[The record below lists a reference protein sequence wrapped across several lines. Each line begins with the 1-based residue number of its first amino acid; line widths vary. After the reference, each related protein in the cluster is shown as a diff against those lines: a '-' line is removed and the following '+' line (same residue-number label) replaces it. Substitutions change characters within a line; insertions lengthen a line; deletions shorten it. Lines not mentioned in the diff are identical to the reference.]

1 MPSAGHNFVTGR
13 SIYSYE
19 FVLSCSRWAL
29 SIPSL
34 VVYKAVLVFLMILH
48 VNQVPP
54 NQTAIAGSVASTL
67 LTVAAERQVQSR
79 VLENLNVHLEWVQYK
94 TNFREAVSLRR
105 AIRGEEVL
113 PWLEVGVDLRQCRPD
128 ALKEEFVEALKE
140 ATDVQAGSKKRV
152 YLEPFTPIRSSIIWR
167 FNNLF
172 WQHLPLWETAAGH
185 GFEKALPTGT
195 SDANHPEAVADA
207 VADFWTLLKDLEG
220 HNLLPAEIFA
230 MEIGVGTGRRAAAWL
245 DRFRALDHERGTNYY
260 PRIRFLLAD
269 YSMPTLNR
277 AMEAVRNHR
286 ELASFLAVDALDP
299 FKSLSF
305 LRYKVLS
312 IHLTNVYD
320 NLPTD
325 EIVVRDGK
333 LYFVESRAYVSA
345 AAATRISE
353 EFGIPLTEFSRTV
366 GRLLEV
372 GPQHLHHSGGEYG
385 VQFWTAVWDA
395 IRLEERFVAIQS
407 ILDAPLPAGV
417 KPGLLE
423 KFVGEG
429 VMNQRFHLS
438 SGAVESFLNT
448 VPLLHPRGYLQVQD
462 IFVTNL
468 EDYGRMFRGPGK
480 MDGSIVNW
488 VNGALLADVGAQ
500 AGYDLHFA
508 PFHYREGSR
517 TSILYT
523 THRE

>member
-1 MPSAGHNFVTGR
+1 
-13 SIYSYE
+13 
-19 FVLSCSRWAL
+19 
-29 SIPSL
+29 
-34 VVYKAVLVFLMILH
+34 MILH
-48 VNQVPP
+48 VNHIPPKQTALAASVASALVTAAGEGQVPP
-54 NQTAIAGSVASTL
+54 RI
-67 LTVAAERQVQSR
+67 
-79 VLENLNVHLEWVQYK
+79 LENLNVHLDWLQYK
-94 TNFREAVSLRR
+94 TNFREALTLRR
-105 AIRGEEVL
+105 AVKGEEIL
-113 PWLEVGVDLRQCRPD
+113 PWIEVGVDLRQVRPD
-128 ALKEEFVEALKE
+128 QLKDEFVNALND
-140 ATDVQAGSKKRV
+140 AVDPAAGARKRV
-152 YLEPFTPIRSSIIWR
+152 YLEPFAPVRSGIIWR

-185 GFEKALPTGT
+185 GFEKSLPGGT

-220 HNLLPAEIFA
+220 HNQLPQEIFA
-230 MEIGVGTGRRAAAWL
+230 LEIGVGTGQRAAAWL
-245 DRFRALDHERGTNYY
+245 DRFRALDKERGTQYY

-277 AMEAVRNHR
+277 ALEAVKEHR

-325 EIVVRDGK
+325 EIVVREGK
-333 LYFVESRAYVSA
+333 LYFVEARAYVP
-345 AAATRISE
+345 AATAARISE
-353 EFGIPLTEFSRTV
+353 AFGIPSAEFVRTV
-366 GRLLEV
+366 TRLLEV
-372 GPQHLHHSGGEYG
+372 GPTHLHHANVEQG
-385 VQFWTAVWDA
+385 VTFWRSVWDA
-395 IRLEERFVAIQS
+395 IRLEERLISIQS

-417 KPGLLE
+417 KPALLE
-423 KFVGEG
+423 NFVGDG

-438 SGAVESFLNT
+438 SGALESFLNT
-448 VPLLHPRGYLQVQD
+448 MPLLHPRGYLQVQD
-462 IFVTNL
+462 IFVTKL
-468 EDYGRMFRGPGK
+468 EDYGKLFRGPGK

-488 VNGALLADVGAQ
+488 VNGALLAEVGAR
-500 AGYDLHFA
+500 AGYDVHFA

-517 TSILYT
+517 TSMLYT

>member
-1 MPSAGHNFVTGR
+1 
-13 SIYSYE
+13 
-19 FVLSCSRWAL
+19 
-29 SIPSL
+29 
-34 VVYKAVLVFLMILH
+34 MILH
-48 VNQVPP
+48 VNHINPER
-54 NQTAIAGSVASTL
+54 TALASAVASTL
-67 LTVAAERQVQSR
+67 VAVAGERQVSPR
-79 VLENLNVHLEWVQYK
+79 ILENLNVHLEWLQYK
-94 TNFREAVSLRR
+94 TNFREAVAVRR
-105 AIRGEEVL
+105 ATRGEDLL
-113 PWLEVGVDLRQCRPD
+113 PWIEVGIDLRQVRPES
-128 ALKEEFVEALKE
+128 LKEELLSALN
-140 ATDVQAGSKKRV
+140 DVSDAAAGSRKRV
-152 YLEPFTPIRSSIIWR
+152 YLEPFKTIRSSLIWR
-167 FNNLF
+167 FNDLF
-172 WQHLPLWETAAGH
+172 WQHLPLWENASGK
-185 GFEKALPTGT
+185 GFEKALPAGT

-207 VADFWTLLKDLEG
+207 VADFWTLLKDLES
-220 HNLLPAEIFA
+220 HNQLPEEIFA
-230 MEIGVGTGRRAAAWL
+230 IEIGVGTGRRAAEWL
-245 DRFRALDHERGTNYY
+245 DRFRALDRERGTKYY
-260 PRIRFLLAD
+260 PRLRFLFAD

-277 AMEAVRNHR
+277 AMEAVREHR
-286 ELASFLAVDALDP
+286 ELTSFLAVDALDP

-333 LYFVESRAYVSA
+333 LYFVEARAYVA
-345 AAATRISE
+345 AAAAARICE
-353 EFGIPLTEFSRTV
+353 AFGISTSELGRIVSR
-366 GRLLEV
+366 LIEV
-372 GPQHLHHSGGEYG
+372 GPQHLHHGGVEQG
-385 VQFWTAVWDA
+385 VTFWRSVWDA

-423 KFVGEG
+423 SFVGEG

-438 SGAVESFLNT
+438 SGALESFLNT

-462 IFVTNL
+462 IFVTKL
-468 EDYGRMFRGPGK
+468 DDYGRMFRGPGK

-488 VNGALLADVGAQ
+488 VNGALLAEVGAQ
-500 AGYDLHFA
+500 AGYDVHFA

>member
-1 MPSAGHNFVTGR
+1 MLHLNPVQPERAALASNVVSTLVSLAGDPQ
-13 SIYSYE
+13 
-19 FVLSCSRWAL
+19 
-29 SIPSL
+29 IPSR
-34 VVYKAVLVFLMILH
+34 ILD
-48 VNQVPP
+48 
-54 NQTAIAGSVASTL
+54 
-67 LTVAAERQVQSR
+67 
-79 VLENLNVHLEWVQYK
+79 NLHVHLEWVQYK
-94 TNFREAVSLRR
+94 TNLQEAVTLRR
-105 AIRGEEVL
+105 VNRGNEAL
-113 PWLEVGVDLRQCRPD
+113 PWIEVGIDLRQAHPETLKQEFIN
-128 ALKEEFVEALKE
+128 ALRDPGDPAC
-140 ATDVQAGSKKRV
+140 AARQRV
-152 YLEPFTPIRSSIIWR
+152 YLEPFTTMRSSMIWR

-172 WQHLPLWETAAGH
+172 WQHLPLWEAASGK
-185 GFEKALPTGT
+185 GFERALPGGT
-195 SDANHPEAVADA
+195 SDANHPEAIADA
-207 VADFWTLLKDLEG
+207 VADFWTLLKDLES
-220 HNLLPAEIFA
+220 HNQLPAEIFA
-230 MEIGVGTGRRAAAWL
+230 LEIGVGTGARACAWL
-245 DRFRALDHERGTNYY
+245 NRFRALDRERGTQYY

-277 AMEAVRNHR
+277 AMEAVGEHR

-333 LYFVESRAYVSA
+333 LYFVEARAYVPASQA
-345 AAATRISE
+345 ARICES
-353 EFGIPLTEFSRTV
+353 FGISPAELGRTV
-366 GRLLEV
+366 SRLLEV
-372 GPQHLHHSGGEYG
+372 GPQHLHHSSIEQG
-385 VQFWTAVWDA
+385 VSFWRSVWDA
-395 IRLEERFVAIQS
+395 IRLEERFVALQS

-423 KFVGEG
+423 NFVGEG

-438 SGAVESFLNT
+438 SGALESFMNT

-462 IFVTNL
+462 IFVTKL

-488 VNGALLADVGAQ
+488 VNGALLAQVGAQ
-500 AGYDLHFA
+500 AGYDVHFA
-508 PFHYREGSR
+508 PFQYRQGSR

-523 THRE
+523 TQRE